1 MYRRRAD
8 NFVPTVGARI
18 ARPLSGVPSA
28 KVKSSPFLERKSM
41 LYYMVYIK
49 RPRHSRMELYI
60 MQYNNEVENDED
72 EPAKT
77 IIIAGRNPV
86 MEALRSGQEL
96 ESVHIQTGDRK
107 GPLGRILAMA
117 KDRGIPVKDATAEK
131 LASMSGISS
140 HQGVAAVVSAAAYS
154 TMEDIRARAAGQP
167 LFVILADGV
176 EDPHNLGAII
186 RTAEAAGAH
195 GVIIPKRHSAGLTAT
210 AAKAAAGAVFHLP
223 VVRVPNLVS
232 VMEELKEEGV
242 WFYCA
247 DMDGQSWCG
256 VDYKGGVGLVIGSEG
271 SGVSRLIKE
280 KCDFV
285 VSLPMCGEVNSLN
298 ASVAGS
304 IVMYEVARQRLG
316 LPAKNR

>member
-1 MYRRRAD
+1 
-8 NFVPTVGARI
+8 
-18 ARPLSGVPSA
+18 
-28 KVKSSPFLERKSM
+28 
-41 LYYMVYIK
+41 
-49 RPRHSRMELYI
+49 
-60 MQYNNEVENDED
+60 MQYNNEQETSEQETVR
-72 EPAKT
+72 T
-77 IIIAGRNPV
+77 VIIAGRNPV

-96 ESVHIQTGDRK
+96 ESIHIQTGDRK

-131 LASMSGISS
+131 LASMSGITS

-154 TMEDIRARAAGQP
+154 TMEDIRTRAGAEP
-167 LFVILADGV
+167 LFVIIADGI

-195 GVIIPKRHSAGLTAT
+195 GIIIPKRHSAGLTAT
-210 AAKAAAGAVFHLP
+210 AAKAAAGAIFHIP
-223 VVRVPNLVS
+223 VVRVSNLAS
-232 VMEELKEEGV
+232 TMEELKEEGV

-247 DMDGQSWCG
+247 DMDGQDWCS

-271 SGVSRLIKE
+271 AGVSRLIKE

-285 VSLPMCGEVNSLN
+285 VSLPMRGEVNSLN

-304 IVMYEVARQRLG
+304 IVMYEITRQRLG